1 MIAKILNEAA
11 DTKKALKV
19 FRELNSKAEEFEKV
33 LINLPQDTP
42 EHRSSRME
50 MIKLVNEIYN
60 SLDEIEHILEK

>member
-11 DTKKALKV
+11 DTKKASKV
-19 FRELNSKAEEFEKV
+19 FRELNNKAEEFEQS

-42 EHRSSRME
+42 EHRSSRLE

-60 SLDEIEHILEK
+60 SLDKIEHILGK